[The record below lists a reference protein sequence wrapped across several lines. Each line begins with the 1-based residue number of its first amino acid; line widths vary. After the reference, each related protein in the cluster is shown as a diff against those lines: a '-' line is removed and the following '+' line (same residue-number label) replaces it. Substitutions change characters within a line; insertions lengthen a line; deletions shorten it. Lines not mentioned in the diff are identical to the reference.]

1 VLDPQQVER
10 KNERLSQLL
19 AQSRVDKIAQAS
31 SSRPHMLVAQGLPTL
46 VAQGRMLAQSRIDKI
61 AQTL

>member
-31 SSRPHMLVAQGLPTL
+31 S
-46 VAQGRMLAQSRIDKI
+46 
-61 AQTL
+61 